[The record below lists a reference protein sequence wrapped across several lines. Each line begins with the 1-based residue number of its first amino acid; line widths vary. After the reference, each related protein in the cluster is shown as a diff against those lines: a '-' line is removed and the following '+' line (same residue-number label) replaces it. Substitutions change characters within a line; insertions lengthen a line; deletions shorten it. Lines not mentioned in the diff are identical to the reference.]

1 MSKTATEL
9 IEAAYRLEEF
19 DLADLPQEQLDR
31 LATVPSIINAH
42 CAFEAA
48 KRQRQSNDVA

>member
-9 IEAAYRLEEF
+9 IEAAYRLEEI
-19 DLADLPQEQLDR
+19 DLADLPQKQLDR

-48 KRQRQSNDVA
+48 RRARSGGDAR